1 MNNLR
6 AMNLK
11 TEKREVYFKIELKS
25 NSRNC
30 KFLK

>member
-11 TEKREVYFKIELKS
+11 TEKREVYFKIELKTQGIV
-25 NSRNC
+25 N
-30 KFLK
+30 F